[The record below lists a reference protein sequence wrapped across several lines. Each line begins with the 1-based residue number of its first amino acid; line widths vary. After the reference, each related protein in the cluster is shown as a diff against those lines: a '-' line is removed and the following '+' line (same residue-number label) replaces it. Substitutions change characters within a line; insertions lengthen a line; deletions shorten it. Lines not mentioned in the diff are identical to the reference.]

1 MESQRRQREYA
12 AKLREAQR
20 WQNHY
25 DVPFDTLE
33 QRQSARPRGLTA
45 TDPKRLDAEAY
56 MRRTNAEARQQ
67 TVPLTEQALKR
78 SSTRS
83 EGDSARSKAS
93 SRGERSSRLSN
104 AGTNVGA
111 DGIRLNIDTSAGFNF
126 NIDGD
131 MEGRTINMVQRPGE
145 QIAELVIG
153 SSRRETEYSIRG
165 SKVASRESDTKSKRS
180 SKHIRR
186 DHDVYGA

>member
-1 MESQRRQREYA
+1 M
-12 AKLREAQR
+12 
-20 WQNHY
+20 
-25 DVPFDTLE
+25 
-33 QRQSARPRGLTA
+33 
-45 TDPKRLDAEAY
+45 DPKGRDAEAY

-83 EGDSARSKAS
+83 EGNSARSKAS

-104 AGTNVGA
+104 TGTTVAA
-111 DGIRLNIDTSAGFNF
+111 DVIRLNIDTSAGFNF

-165 SKVASRESDTKSKRS
+165 SKVASRESDDTKSKRS